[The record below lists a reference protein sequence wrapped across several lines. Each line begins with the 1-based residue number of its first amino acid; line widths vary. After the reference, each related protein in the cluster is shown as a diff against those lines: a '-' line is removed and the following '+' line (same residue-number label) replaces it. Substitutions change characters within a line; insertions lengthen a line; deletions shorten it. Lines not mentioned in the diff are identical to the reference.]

1 MKTLATLLLLL
12 TAATAVAF
20 LYLRRRADAFSARAE
35 PTRVEQVIARA
46 ARTAAIPAAIT
57 NKQNPI
63 PDTPAIFEESMAH
76 YADHCAVCH
85 GNDGSGDTMFGR
97 GLYPR
102 PPDLRRTTLTDG
114 ELFSVIENGVR
125 LSGMPAFGSPGN
137 DGTDSWKLVRFL
149 RRLPTLK
156 PDKLQRMSAL
166 NPKSPNELDEEK
178 REEQFLNGK

>member
-1 MKTLATLLLLL
+1 MKLMATVLLVFAATLGG
-12 TAATAVAF
+12 TW
-20 LYLRRRADAFSARAE
+20 LYLRLHADAFSARAE
-35 PTRVEQVIARA
+35 PTRVEAALARA
-46 ARTAAIPAAIT
+46 ARTAATPAAIT

-63 PDTPAIFEESMAH
+63 TDTPEIFQESMAH

-102 PPDLRRTTLTDG
+102 PTDLRRTTLTDG

-125 LSGMPAFGSPGN
+125 LSGMPAFGSPGD

-149 RRLPTLK
+149 RHLPTLT
-156 PDKLQRMSAL
+156 PEQLQRMSAM
-166 NPKSPNELDEEK
+166 NPKSPEDLDEEK
-178 REEQFLNGK
+178 REANFLNGR